1 MQDITREIK
10 LYDKQM
16 DKLDQL
22 GNKLVQEPSMSDL
35 EKGLVQDE
43 KASIIEQWKELLS
56 NTDAAKQRY
65 LRSVVGKCT

>member
-65 LRSVVGKCT
+65 LRGVVGKCT

>member
-1 MQDITREIK
+1 
-10 LYDKQM
+10 M

-22 GNKLVQEPSMSDL
+22 GNKLVQEPSMIDL

-56 NTDAAKQRY
+56 NTHAAKQRY
-65 LRSVVGKCT
+65 LRSVVGICT